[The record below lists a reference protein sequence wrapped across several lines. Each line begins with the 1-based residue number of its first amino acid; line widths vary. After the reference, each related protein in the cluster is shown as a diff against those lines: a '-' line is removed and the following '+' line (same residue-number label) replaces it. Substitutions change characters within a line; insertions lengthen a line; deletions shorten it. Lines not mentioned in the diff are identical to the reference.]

1 MQFHVHV
8 NYANIRFYI
17 FQTSMLSTTDEII
30 KVLLHAILTPYY
42 VIWLIPHTTETRP
55 HDIQIPRFTKW
66 LTKRM
71 KKSSI

>member
-1 MQFHVHV
+1 
-8 NYANIRFYI
+8 
-17 FQTSMLSTTDEII
+17 MLSTTDEII